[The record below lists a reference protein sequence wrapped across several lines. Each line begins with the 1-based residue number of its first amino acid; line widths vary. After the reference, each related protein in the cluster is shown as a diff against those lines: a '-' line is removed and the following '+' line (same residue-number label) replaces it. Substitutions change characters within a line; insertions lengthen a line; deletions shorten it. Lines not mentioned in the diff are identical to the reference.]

1 MFILIVLAVLV
12 FVFVRYR
19 SQLADFM
26 RLGGDSAEV
35 LDRMERGALS
45 VSALGD
51 RTIACVFLI
60 FLLLLLLN

>member
-1 MFILIVLAVLV
+1 MFILIVLAALV

-26 RLGGDSAEV
+26 RFGGDSAEV
-35 LDRMERGALS
+35 LDKMERGALS

-51 RTIACVFLI
+51 RTIACVFI
-60 FLLLLLLN
+60 TFLLLC